1 MKKIIIFILCVIAGT
16 AHAYNPEATQK
27 LKEKINKTKETEE
40 IVNQPFM
47 KEIEQLIKEGAD
59 PNVTIADPIG
69 ETSLIERLGLLW
81 RQSKD
86 TTALENLFRFAIENG
101 AQIVIDP
108 EKTLFFLSIAE
119 APIALVKMAINAGGS
134 KQQIQKNK
142 DAATKIMQEMI
153 DDAEKSFKRLQ
164 ERLQRYQS
172 DAAKYKNFISEIAAL

>member
-1 MKKIIIFILCVIAGT
+1 VKKTIIFILCTTVCST
-16 AHAYNPEATQK
+16 YTFNPEATQK
-27 LKEKINKTKETEE
+27 LKEKINKTKEVAE

-108 EKTLFFLSIAE
+108 EKPLFFLSIVE
-119 APIALVKMAINAGGS
+119 APIDLVKMAINAGGS
-134 KQQIQKNK
+134 KKQVQKNK
-142 DAATKIMQEMI
+142 EAATKIMQEMI
-153 DDAEKSFKRLQ
+153 NDAEKSFKRLQ
-164 ERLQRYQS
+164 ERLQRYQN
-172 DAAKYKNFISEIAAL
+172 DTAKYKNFIAEIAEL